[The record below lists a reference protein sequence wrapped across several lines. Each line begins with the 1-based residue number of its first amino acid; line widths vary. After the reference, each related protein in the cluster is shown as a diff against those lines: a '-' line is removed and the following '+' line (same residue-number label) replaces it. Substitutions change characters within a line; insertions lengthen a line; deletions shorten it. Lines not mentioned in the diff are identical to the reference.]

1 MFVMRNPALG
11 LSLVR
16 HERPIVIAQPN
27 IREPQRNIS
36 ETLTSEIGGFIGIGK
51 TTSTSTIMLS
61 KDQFFAGEQLNV
73 TIDCDNS
80 RCSKAIKSFKIK
92 VQRNLLA
99 LGYNGDFTNQK
110 KYIKEYRSNEGCE
123 ANANRQIT
131 LNLQLPF
138 DDDEENELLKA
149 RPYLKQSLQT
159 QVSQD
164 EQDVLKV
171 ISPSMMG
178 QIVSIFYE
186 LHVFV
191 KHSAWNEFG

>member
-27 IREPQRNIS
+27 IREPQRNIT

-51 TTSTSTIMLS
+51 TTSISTIILS

-99 LGYNGDFTNQK
+99 LGYNGDFINQK

-131 LNLQLPF
+131 LNL
-138 DDDEENELLKA
+138 
-149 RPYLKQSLQT
+149 
-159 QVSQD
+159 
-164 EQDVLKV
+164 
-171 ISPSMMG
+171 
-178 QIVSIFYE
+178 
-186 LHVFV
+186 
-191 KHSAWNEFG
+191 